1 MCGIVGQARTLDRP
15 VDRALIEQMCAAL
28 EHRGPDARGVHLD
41 GGVGLGVQ
49 RLRVI
54 DLQTSDQPIYNED
67 RSIVVVFNGEIYNYR
82 ELRTQLRAKGHSFA
96 TCGDTEVIVHLYE
109 EEGPACV
116 HLLDGMFAFAL
127 WDARNSQLLA
137 ARDRVGK
144 KPLFYALRDG
154 SLTFASEL
162 AALAAGGEIDR
173 SVDPQALDCFLAYGY
188 IQAPLSIFR
197 GVSKLPPASTL
208 LYRGGEIEIDRYWRL
223 DYSRKRA
230 AVDRSAIAAEVRETI
245 ARAVRK
251 RLISD
256 VPLGAFLSGGID
268 SSAVVAIMA
277 EASSQPVRT
286 FSIGFENEDFN
297 ELPYARMVAER
308 FGTEHH
314 EFIVQPNAI
323 EIVPRMVRHYGEPF
337 ADASAIP
344 SFYVSEL
351 TRRYVTVALNGD
363 GGDESFG
370 GYNRY
375 VSNLLAQRLARLP
388 GPLLAG
394 AGALVNRL
402 PSGKAI
408 DSHRSR
414 IRRLFGSLALEPPER
429 YARYMAYLNDAERG
443 ELYTDEF
450 KMLLGER
457 VAPSMIADPWAAASG
472 RSPLDVML
480 EVDVES
486 YLPADLLVKIDIA
499 TMAHSLEARSP
510 LLDPE
515 VMEFAASLPP
525 ELKIHRLEK
534 KVILREAMREWLPDE
549 VLDRP
554 KRGFGVPLVHWL
566 RADLRDW
573 SREILLDEATTG
585 RGYFRT
591 AAVRE
596 MLDRHA
602 DGRDDCSM
610 RIWALLML
618 ELWHREFV
626 DSVPP
631 MSATTA

>member
-1 MCGIVGQARTLDRP
+1 M
-15 VDRALIEQMCAAL
+15 VDN
-28 EHRGPDARGVHLD
+28 
-41 GGVGLGVQ
+41 VGLGIQ

-54 DLQTSDQPIYNED
+54 DLETGDQPIYNED
-67 RSIVVVFNGEIYNYR
+67 RSVVVVFNGEIYNYR
-82 ELRTQLRAKGHSFA
+82 ELRAQLQASGHTFA
-96 TCGDTEVIVHLYE
+96 TGGDTEVIVHLYE
-109 EEGPACV
+109 EHGSACV
-116 HLLDGMFAFAL
+116 RSLDGMFAFAL
-127 WDARNSQLLA
+127 WDAKKSQLLL

-144 KPLFYALRDG
+144 KPLFYALQSG
-154 SLTFASEL
+154 SLTFASEV
-162 AALAAGGEIDR
+162 AALVADGEIER
-173 SVDPQALDCFLAYGY
+173 EVDPQALDCFLAYGY
-188 IQAPLSIFR
+188 VQAPLSIFR

-208 LYRGGEIEIDRYWRL
+208 VYRDGEIEVERYWRL
-223 DYSRKRA
+223 DYARKRA
-230 AVDRSAIAAEVRETI
+230 VPDRAAVAAEVRETI
-245 ARAVRK
+245 TRAVRK

-268 SSAVVAIMA
+268 SSAVVAAMA

-297 ELPYARMVAER
+297 ELSYARTIAQR
-308 FGTEHH
+308 FDTEHH
-314 EFIVQPNAI
+314 EFVVQPDAI
-323 EIVPRMVRHYGEPF
+323 EIVPRIVRHYGEPF

-370 GYNRY
+370 GYSRY
-375 VSNLLAQRLARLP
+375 AANLMAEQLSRLP
-388 GPLLAG
+388 DPLLAG
-394 AGALVNRL
+394 AGTLVNRL
-402 PSGKAI
+402 STDGAI
-408 DSHRSR
+408 DSRRNR
-414 IRRLFGSLALEPPER
+414 IRRLVGSLALEPSAR
-429 YARYMAYLNDAERG
+429 YARYMAYFNGFQRD

-450 KMLLGER
+450 KALLGEPEARR
-457 VAPSMIADPWAAASG
+457 VIAEPWEGASG
-472 RSPLDVML
+472 RSTLDVML

-515 VMEFAASLPP
+515 VMTLAASLPA
-525 ELKIHRLEK
+525 ELKVHRLDK
-534 KVILREAMREWLPDE
+534 KVILREALREWLPDE
-549 VLDRP
+549 ILDRP

-566 RADLRDW
+566 RGELREW
-573 SREILLDEATTG
+573 SREILLDEVTVG

-596 MLDRHA
+596 MLDAHA

-618 ELWHREFV
+618 ELWHREFI
-626 DSVPP
+626 DSIRSVKV
-631 MSATTA
+631 AAA

>member
-1 MCGIVGQARTLDRP
+1 MCGIVGQIRRDQRN
-15 VDRALIEQMCAAL
+15 VERDLIQHMCAAL
-28 EHRGPDARGVHLD
+28 EHRGPDSRGLHISEN
-41 GGVGLGVQ
+41 VGLGIQ

-54 DLQTSDQPIYNED
+54 DIETGDQPVYNED
-67 RSIVVVFNGEIYNYR
+67 GSIVVVFNGEIYNYR
-82 ELRTQLRAKGHSFA
+82 ELRAQLQSRGHTLA
-96 TCGDTEVIVHLYE
+96 TGGDTEVIVHLYE

-116 HLLDGMFAFAL
+116 CSLDGMFAFAL
-127 WDARNSQLLA
+127 WDARRSQLLL

-162 AALAAGGEIDR
+162 GALVADGEIERD
-173 SVDPQALDCFLAYGY
+173 VDLQGLDCFLAHGY
-188 IQAPLSIFR
+188 VQAPQSIFQ

-208 LYRGGEIEIDRYWRL
+208 LYRDRGVELKRYWRL
-223 DYSRKRA
+223 DYSRKRTN
-230 AVDRSAIAAEVRETI
+230 VDRRAVAEEVRETFT
-245 ARAVRK
+245 RAVRK

-256 VPLGAFLSGGID
+256 VPLGAFLSGGVD
-268 SSAVVAIMA
+268 SSAVVAAMV
-277 EASSQPVRT
+277 EASSQPVKT
-286 FSIGFENEDFN
+286 FSIGFESEEFN
-297 ELPYARMVAER
+297 ELPYARMIAQR

-314 EFIVQPNAI
+314 EFVVQPDAI
-323 EIVPRMVRHYGEPF
+323 EIAPRIVRHYGEPF

-351 TRRYVTVALNGD
+351 TRRHVTVALNGD

-370 GYNRY
+370 GYSRY
-375 VSNLLAQRLARLP
+375 AANLLAQRLAQLP
-388 GPLLAG
+388 HPVLVG
-394 AGALVNRL
+394 AGAFVGRL
-402 PSGKAI
+402 PSDSAI
-408 DSHRSR
+408 DSRRNR
-414 IRRLFGSLALEPPER
+414 IRRLVGVLALTPPAR
-429 YARYMAYLNDAERG
+429 YSRYMAYFDDTQRD

-450 KMLLGER
+450 KAQLGKSL
-457 VAPSMIADPWAAASG
+457 APSVIADPWSTASG
-472 RSPLDVML
+472 RSLLDVML

-515 VMEFAASLPP
+515 VMSLAASLPP
-525 ELKIHRLEK
+525 ELKVHRLEK
-534 KVILREAMREWLPDE
+534 KVILREALRGWLPNE
-549 VLDRP
+549 ILDRP

-566 RADLRDW
+566 RVELREW
-573 SREILLDEATTG
+573 SREILLDGVATG

-591 AAVRE
+591 AAVQE

-626 DSVPP
+626 DSVRPA
-631 MSATTA
+631 SLTAA

>member
-1 MCGIVGQARTLDRP
+1 MD
-15 VDRALIEQMCAAL
+15 D
-28 EHRGPDARGVHLD
+28 D
-41 GGVGLGVQ
+41 VGLGIQ

-54 DLQTSDQPIYNED
+54 DLQTGDQPIYNED
-67 RSIVVVFNGEIYNYR
+67 KSIVVVFNGEIYNYR
-82 ELRTQLRAKGHSFA
+82 ELRAQLQASGHTFA
-96 TCGDTEVIVHLYE
+96 TGGDTEVIVHLYE
-109 EEGPACV
+109 EQGAACV
-116 HLLDGMFAFAL
+116 RSLDGMFAFAL
-127 WDARNSQLLA
+127 WDAKRSQLLL

-144 KPLFYALRDG
+144 KPLFYAPRNG

-162 AALAAGGEIDR
+162 AALVADEEIER
-173 SVDPQALDCFLAYGY
+173 NVDPQALDCFLAYGY
-188 IQAPLSIFR
+188 VQAPLSIFR

-208 LYRGGEIEIDRYWRL
+208 VFREGEVEVERYWRL

-230 AVDRSAIAAEVRETI
+230 VVDPRAVAAEVRETI
-245 ARAVRK
+245 TRAVRK

-268 SSAVVAIMA
+268 SSAIVAAMA
-277 EASSQPVRT
+277 EASSRPVRT

-297 ELPYARMVAER
+297 ELPYARMIAQR

-314 EFIVQPNAI
+314 EFVVQPDAI
-323 EIVPRMVRHYGEPF
+323 EVVPRIVRHYGEPF

-370 GYNRY
+370 GYSRY
-375 VSNLLAQRLARLP
+375 AANLLAQRLAQLP

-394 AGALVNRL
+394 AGTLVNRL

-408 DSHRSR
+408 DSRRNR
-414 IRRLFGSLALEPPER
+414 IRRLIGSLALEPPAR
-429 YARYMAYLNDAERG
+429 YARYMAYFNGTQRE

-450 KMLLGER
+450 KAQLGDP
-457 VAPSMIADPWAAASG
+457 VALGVIAGPWAAASG

-515 VMEFAASLPP
+515 VMELAASLPP
-525 ELKIHRLEK
+525 ELKVHRLEK
-534 KVILREAMREWLPDE
+534 KVILREALREWLPDE

-566 RADLRDW
+566 RTDLRDW
-573 SREILLDEATTG
+573 SREILLDEVTTG

-591 AAVRE
+591 AVVRE
-596 MLDRHA
+596 MLDAHA

-610 RIWALLML
+610 QIWALLML

-626 DSVPP
+626 DSVQPVSV
-631 MSATTA
+631 SAT

>member
-1 MCGIVGQARTLDRP
+1 MGD
-15 VDRALIEQMCAAL
+15 D
-28 EHRGPDARGVHLD
+28 
-41 GGVGLGVQ
+41 VGLGIQ

-54 DLQTSDQPIYNED
+54 DLQTGDQPIYNED
-67 RSIVVVFNGEIYNYR
+67 KSIVVVFNGEIYNYR
-82 ELRTQLRAKGHSFA
+82 ELRAQLQASGHTFA
-96 TCGDTEVIVHLYE
+96 TGGDTEVIVHLYE
-109 EEGPACV
+109 EQGAACV
-116 HLLDGMFAFAL
+116 RSLDGMFAFAL
-127 WDARNSQLLA
+127 WDAKRSQMLL

-144 KPLFYALRDG
+144 KPLFYAPQNG

-162 AALAAGGEIDR
+162 AALVADEEIER
-173 SVDPQALDCFLAYGY
+173 NVDPQALDCFLAYGY
-188 IQAPLSIFR
+188 VQAPLSIFR

-208 LYRGGEIEIDRYWRL
+208 VFREGEVEVERYWRL

-230 AVDRSAIAAEVRETI
+230 VVDRRAVAAEVRETI
-245 ARAVRK
+245 TRAVRK

-268 SSAVVAIMA
+268 SSAIVAAMA

-286 FSIGFENEDFN
+286 FSIGFESEDFN
-297 ELPYARMVAER
+297 ELPYARMIAQR

-314 EFIVQPNAI
+314 EFVVQPDAI
-323 EIVPRMVRHYGEPF
+323 EVVPRIVRHYGEPF

-370 GYNRY
+370 GYSRY
-375 VSNLLAQRLARLP
+375 AANLLAQRLAQLP

-408 DSHRSR
+408 DSRRNR
-414 IRRLFGSLALEPPER
+414 IRRLIGSLALEPPAR
-429 YARYMAYLNDAERG
+429 YARYMAYFNGTKRE

-450 KMLLGER
+450 KGQLGDP
-457 VAPSMIADPWAAASG
+457 VAPGVIAGPWAAASG
-472 RSPLDVML
+472 RSSLDVML

-515 VMEFAASLPP
+515 VMELAASLPP
-525 ELKIHRLEK
+525 ELKVHRLEK
-534 KVILREAMREWLPDE
+534 KVILREALREWLPDE

-566 RADLRDW
+566 RTDLRDW
-573 SREILLDEATTG
+573 SREILLDEVTTA

-591 AAVRE
+591 AVVRE
-596 MLDRHA
+596 MLDAHA

-610 RIWALLML
+610 QIWALLML
-618 ELWHREFV
+618 ELWHREFI
-626 DSVPP
+626 DSPQPASV
-631 MSATTA
+631 ATA